1 MINTNRQIYLIKD
14 LSFLTG
20 LSIHTIKYYLK
31 LGLLKETGRTPKS
44 NFRYFDNLTLK
55 TLNFIREERIKGNSL
70 NFIKA
75 ELSKEKNLFLA

>member
-70 NFIKA
+70 NSIKA

>member
-14 LSFLTG
+14 LSVLTG

-55 TLNFIREERIKGNSL
+55 TLSFIREERIKGNSL
-70 NFIKA
+70 NSIKT
-75 ELSKEKNLFLA
+75 ELSKEKNLFSA